1 MLRSGEL
8 FLDPYLTH
16 PIEQAKDKMSERILK
31 ISDEFWNIRGDFI
44 IGGFLNIG
52 THASLVRRRNGKFVL
67 LDAYTLQ
74 GDVKERIDA
83 LCKNGDEIEAIINLH
98 PFHTVHVQNIH
109 KQYPNAKLYG
119 TRRHIEKFS
128 DLPWQP
134 ELTESDE
141 CAALFADDLEFSV
154 PAGVDFISSN
164 EKLHFSSVLAYHKAS
179 KTIHSDDTLMYL
191 QLPGLLGKIKRPEIS
206 FHMTLSKTLE
216 KRAGAVKDFRAW
228 VTRLAE
234 KWGDAENL
242 CAAHSATLIGSENQS
257 VSIANRILTA
267 LQKVEKTLQAHER
280 NFG

>member
-1 MLRSGEL
+1 
-8 FLDPYLTH
+8 
-16 PIEQAKDKMSERILK
+16 MSDQILQ
-31 ISDEFWNIRGDFI
+31 ISDAFWNIRGDFK

-52 THASLVRRRNGKFVL
+52 THASLVQRRTGKFVL

-83 LCKNGDEIEAIINLH
+83 LCKNGDDIEAIINLH
-98 PFHTVHVQNIH
+98 PFHTLHVQDVH

-119 TRRHIEKFS
+119 TQRHIEKFA

-134 ELTESDE
+134 DLTESDE
-141 CAALFADDLEFSV
+141 CADLFADDFEFSV
-154 PAGVDFISSN
+154 PAGVDFVSSN

-191 QLPGLLGKIKRPEIS
+191 QLPGLLGKIKRPEIR
-206 FHMTLSKTLE
+206 FHMTLPKTLE

-228 VTRLAE
+228 TTRLAE
-234 KWGDAENL
+234 QWGDAENL
-242 CAAHSATLIGSENQS
+242 CAAHSAALLGNENQS
-257 VSIANRILTA
+257 TSIANGILTA
-267 LQKVEKTLQAHER
+267 LQKVEKTLQVHER